1 MELSE
6 IEDKYKN
13 RLNLDKDNDINTTRK
28 EKIDS
33 HWQLR
38 KKHNQNIIMTQRKKR
53 ILSMNATKISEP
65 PPDENDQFDLLEE
78 EFLNIDYPNQK
89 YLLNEEDLLIK
100 QPLLNNISNYIKLI
114 LDYLS
119 VDDFEKNKW
128 VIFTLRKYFENDNPP
143 LGEYLVLFENNI
155 HQYFEKLLNRYK
167 NYEYIYIINEILFII
182 TNFFDRNEIVNK
194 YPKNYFKYFL
204 TDSYMAVYN
213 NFILSQDEEFI
224 NTVFYLLKNILLEQ
238 NDLILE
244 ILSKEYFFYN
254 MIKIIQNKKY
264 SIETIKNF
272 VSFFLVIFEGIKNKE
287 IMQVKLFYSI
297 LEVIFKIYLQ
307 IDSLAKKDAQIIKN
321 VIVIFRNSLTCKAK
335 DDTENDDYIAF
346 NFLFNG
352 NAKSDKKFPI
362 YFCQTLNKNLQFYCS
377 NNILLKEC
385 LDLLEKITYYST
397 HYQIN
402 TLLNIKLHDILNNI
416 LCYIYSLSN
425 NTNDNNPSI
434 NISTVTTKILY
445 ISENIIDSGL
455 ECAKI
460 FVYSKLFET
469 LLIYFR
475 DNMSNNNITF
485 KFIDAFSRLLNYTDK
500 EIADCLYKRGIIKD
514 AVFDSL
520 LSQNN
525 RNYNREMLLKLCQ
538 IISKYLETMFEVGGQ
553 DNGFSNN
560 DLILCYQFKEIV
572 ENVLEISMEDKE
584 CLCSLDYMSSVENL
598 SK

>member
-1 MELSE
+1 MDLKE
-6 IEDKYKN
+6 IENKYKN
-13 RLNLDKDNDINTTRK
+13 RLNLENDNEINSTRK

-38 KKHNQNIIMTQRKKR
+38 KKHNQNILMTQRKKR
-53 ILSMNATKISEP
+53 ILSMNATKNSEP
-65 PPDENDQFDLLEE
+65 PPNENSEFDLLDE
-78 EFLNIDYPNQK
+78 EFLNIDYSNKK

-100 QPLLNNISNYIKLI
+100 QPLLNNISNYIKMI

-128 VIFTLRKYFENDNPP
+128 VILSLRKYFENDNPP
-143 LGEYLVLFENNI
+143 LSEYLVLFENNI
-155 HQYFEKLLNRYK
+155 HQYFEKLLNRYR
-167 NYEYIYIINEILFII
+167 NFEHIYIINEILFII
-182 TNFFDRNEIVNK
+182 TNFFDRNDIIDK
-194 YPKNYFKYFL
+194 YPKKYFKYFL
-204 TDSYMAVYN
+204 ADTYMAVYN
-213 NFILSQDEEFI
+213 NFILSQDEELI

-244 ILSKEYFFYN
+244 ILSKEYFFYSV
-254 MIKIIQNKKY
+254 IKIIQNKKY
-264 SIETIKNF
+264 SMETIRNF
-272 VSFFLVIFEGIKNKE
+272 VSFFLVIFEGIKNKD
-287 IMQVKLFYSI
+287 IAQVKLFYSI
-297 LEVIFKIYLQ
+297 LEVIFKIYLE
-307 IDSLAKKDAQIIKN
+307 IDSLAIKDTQIIKN

-335 DDTENDDYIAF
+335 DDIENDDYIAF

-352 NAKSDKKFPI
+352 NNKSDKKFPI

-397 HYQIN
+397 NYQIN

-416 LCYIYSLSN
+416 LCYIYNLSN
-425 NTNDNNPSI
+425 NSNSNNTGMNLSAI
-434 NISTVTTKILY
+434 TIKILY

-475 DNMSNNNITF
+475 DNISNNNITF
-485 KFIDAFSRLLNYTDK
+485 KFIDAFSRMLNYSDK

-514 AVFDSL
+514 AVFDNL

-525 RNYNREMLLKLCQ
+525 RNYNRETLLKLCQ
-538 IISKYLETMFEVGGQ
+538 IISKYLETMFEVNGQ
-553 DNGFSNN
+553 DNGFSNE

-572 ENVLEISMEDKE
+572 ENVLEISLEDKE
-584 CLCSLDYMSSVENL
+584 CLCSLDYMSSVESL